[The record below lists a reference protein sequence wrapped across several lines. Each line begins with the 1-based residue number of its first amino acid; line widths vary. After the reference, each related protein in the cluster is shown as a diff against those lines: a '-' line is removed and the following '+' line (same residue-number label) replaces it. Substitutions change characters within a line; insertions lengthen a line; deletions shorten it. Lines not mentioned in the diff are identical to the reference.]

1 MRFKSKVAAGLLVIP
16 LLVTGFAAAKD
27 IPDNWDGLVKVKGK
41 RMDVVYL
48 APGTDFRT
56 YTKVMLDPAHVA
68 FRKNWLRDINNNTAG
83 VSRDVSEEDAQKI
96 LEKAR
101 TGFADVWAKEFKKAG
116 IEVVT
121 NPGREVLQ
129 LSPAVID
136 LYINAPDTMSAGRT
150 RTYTVEAGE
159 ATLVLEARD
168 SMSGALLG
176 RVLDR
181 RETNDTGHL
190 SMSSSVT
197 NIADF
202 EMLFSQWAKIA
213 IKGAQELKEQS
224 PVPADLKPG
233 QKLN

>member
-1 MRFKSKVAAGLLVIP
+1 
-16 LLVTGFAAAKD
+16 
-27 IPDNWDGLVKVKGK
+27 
-41 RMDVVYL
+41 
-48 APGTDFRT
+48 
-56 YTKVMLDPAHVA
+56 
-68 FRKNWLRDINNNTAG
+68 
-83 VSRDVSEEDAQKI
+83 
-96 LEKAR
+96 
-101 TGFADVWAKEFKKAG
+101 
-116 IEVVT
+116 VT
-121 NPGREVLQ
+121 NPGRDVLQ

-136 LYINAPDTMSAGRT
+136 LYINAPDVMAPGRS

-224 PVPADLKPG
+224 PVPTDLKPG